1 MSGPFPLSSVRWGI
15 LGCGDVT
22 EVKSG
27 PGFQRAEKSHL
38 VAVMRRDEAKAR
50 DYAERHNVPKW
61 YGTVE
66 DLLKDASVDAV
77 YVATP
82 PGSHLDIA
90 RKVAAARKPC
100 YMEKPMARNVTES
113 TEMRAMFAE
122 AGVPLFVAYYRRA
135 YPRYQRLKEI
145 LDSGALGEL
154 SDVRYVLRKQPPAGG
169 GAGWRHDVT
178 NSGGGL
184 FVDVGSHL
192 LDILDFLLGPLRQV
206 SGIAGC
212 SADAQHGSPEDTVAA
227 SFFAGRGIAGSAVWN
242 FRADHDEEM
251 MEIVGSQ
258 GRVLVPDPM
267 NGVQLIVERSDG
279 SPRETM
285 DVQPPA
291 PSVQEPLI
299 QMVTNALVA
308 GDSSLCPSSADS
320 AVRVAE
326 YMDAILGSFYKGR
339 ADAFWE
345 RPGTWGAAL

>member
-1 MSGPFPLSSVRWGI
+1 MSGPAPLSSVRWGI
-15 LGCGDVT
+15 VGCGDVT

-27 PGFQRAEKSHL
+27 PGLQRAEKSEL
-38 VAVMRRDEAKAR
+38 VAVMRRDEAKAK

-61 YGTVE
+61 YSTVE
-66 DLLKDASVDAV
+66 DLLQDPAVDAV

-82 PGSHLDIA
+82 PGSHLEIA
-90 RKVAAARKPC
+90 RKVSAAGKPC
-100 YMEKPMARNVTES
+100 YMEKPMARNVPES

-145 LDSGALGEL
+145 LDSGSLGEL
-154 SDVRYVLRKQPPAGG
+154 SDVRYVLRKRPPAGG
-169 GAGWRHDVT
+169 TAGWRHDVI

-206 SGIAGC
+206 SGVAVR
-212 SADAQHGSPEDTVAA
+212 SAEAQQGSPEDAVAA
-227 SFFAGRGIAGSAVWN
+227 SFIAGQGIVGSATWD
-242 FRADHDEEM
+242 FRASHDEEI

-267 NGVQLIVERSDG
+267 NGMQIILERSDG
-279 SPRETM
+279 SARETM
-285 DVQPPA
+285 EVPPPA

-299 QMVTNALVA
+299 QTVTNALVA
-308 GDSSLCPSSADS
+308 GDASLCPSSADS

-326 YMDAILGSFYKGR
+326 YLDAILGSFYNGR
-339 ADAFWE
+339 ADAFWG
-345 RPGTWGAAL
+345 RPETWGAAA